1 MEAGANGLKL
11 NMSMK
16 IVLQENESVLIQRN
30 AGMDL
35 TVWERM
41 QNQEP
46 ALVSNISYFLD
57 AIASLDFG

>member
-41 QNQEP
+41 QTQEP
-46 ALVSNISYFLD
+46 ALVSNISYF
-57 AIASLDFG
+57 